1 MDSHA
6 LESNPFP
13 EPPPLLNK
21 LQTDGY
27 YDAAGISGNARFR
40 IDSPSWSFDTEL
52 DATRV
57 WQIDAPDR
65 EKGGPHGAGDT
76 RVFLRSQLAYRF
88 AQFGLGVIAEGNLRD
103 GTFKNVKRTT
113 YEHVY
118 GLVGQL
124 AW

>member
-1 MDSHA
+1 M
-6 LESNPFP
+6 
-13 EPPPLLNK
+13 
-21 LQTDGY
+21 LQAQGY
-27 YDAAGISGNARFR
+27 YDAARITGNARFR
-40 IDSPSWSFDTEL
+40 IDSQAWSFDTEL

-65 EKGGPHGAGDT
+65 EKGGPHGASDA
-76 RVFLRSQLAYRF
+76 RVYLRSQLAYRF
-88 AQFGLGVIAEGNLRD
+88 RQFGLGAIAEGNLRD

-118 GLVGQL
+118 GVVGQL